1 MSHGSSSLSA
11 AETTTLR
18 ATCGAKAVHL
28 LHGVGY
34 SGNDSDGATA
44 AATGAD
50 GSMADYLRRHNF
62 GVYSDYHT
70 ASQLPAPPKAPGLVM
85 ADVLNLHAAARQRGG
100 AVTWAPTLPSGA
112 PSNVRLMLLDI
123 GLDGMLLKSGAI
135 VDEATLEAVGFTERV
150 SAAEAGAF
158 LALSES
164 RQRRWRK
171 EHPLV
176 TEAVEVMGALSDSS
190 VMGHLGY
197 FFDAKAHKAPEV
209 LQRISV
215 EVVSLLRDVCERCLR
230 WAFKTDSSWEEA
242 IERCGLACVE
252 CLAAAAKATAS
263 EASVDAECETHCGH
277 HTQRRCL
284 PCQEAQVVCRRFHPQ
299 SVGVDVGGAA
309 LSAVR
314 RATDRAEGDEAAAQ
328 LGDCEMHSDLI
339 HDIKSGTRGT
349 FNHLIRARGHLV
361 GVAILQAMF
370 YDGDLARRA
379 AMRAVLTRRE
389 LRNKNPFSVEDQV
402 ALSARKVRRAVV
414 TEGER
419 VACEALRIV
428 CLGPSRHKFWREN
441 RPCLYDTPMGI
452 EYHVRSGLVFYV
464 DTARREVRVLKVS
477 HTPCDNT
484 VLISRGAGLVAPT
497 AVALI
502 GSTLYVADRGQHAV
516 LCLEV
521 KGVLG
526 RYSAAA
532 DVSEQLE
539 QQQRRRQEVGGEQQG
554 RQDAQGRAQA
564 AQGARRE
571 PRAAVRALRRRRGQA
586 AIRDRPRRQGGL
598 PAGARRKRAR
608 RSLPCGA
615 AEAAAHRR
623 RDRPRTA
630 AARRRNWQQRA
641 AAHLGARKR
650 QRHMDEAEGA
660 RRARCT
666 LLRRQHRAGGARPR
680 AVRHRR

>member
-1 MSHGSSSLSA
+1 MAAAVISRARVDQEAAAAPRTHGREQPIELPLKLDLLPLATQFLIEKGALTPDLVAYQAFERLVLGATGLLSRVPI
-11 AETTTLR
+11 ERYENLRSFGTTLR

-452 EYHVRSGLVFYV
+452 EYHVRSGLVFY
-464 DTARREVRVLKVS
+464 T
-477 HTPCDNT
+477 
-484 VLISRGAGLVAPT
+484 
-497 AVALI
+497 
-502 GSTLYVADRGQHAV
+502 
-516 LCLEV
+516 
-521 KGVLG
+521 
-526 RYSAAA
+526 SAKAK
-532 DVSEQLE
+532 SK
-539 QQQRRRQEVGGEQQG
+539 
-554 RQDAQGRAQA
+554 
-564 AQGARRE
+564 
-571 PRAAVRALRRRRGQA
+571 
-586 AIRDRPRRQGGL
+586 RPRRNYPGG
-598 PAGARRKRAR
+598 
-608 RSLPCGA
+608 S
-615 AEAAAHRR
+615 
-623 RDRPRTA
+623 
-630 AARRRNWQQRA
+630 
-641 AAHLGARKR
+641 
-650 QRHMDEAEGA
+650 
-660 RRARCT
+660 
-666 LLRRQHRAGGARPR
+666 
-680 AVRHRR
+680 